1 MIYFLFSSPSLFLT
15 FSPVSLS
22 LRPSCRTIS
31 VLAVA
36 APPRATS
43 NYNCVCRRR
52 RRRERRALL
61 SNHPGTRGSAPRSR
75 KGRERETE
83 HGTKVA
89 GCTACSL
96 HPSVRASVFPSS
108 PLPHESLISGE
119 GTGID
124 SLCRSC
130 VMAKK
135 RCWPETRPPPPCR
148 RWPLGTLSVGR
159 AERTRDKF
167 SAHAMPTLSL
177 SLSLSLGCARRRT
190 EGKFVGCNPSDL
202 GPQVRAS
209 GLLMQSEKFFSTTGL
224 SGHFFSQFKVVYFQ
238 SPVLCFQI

>member
-43 NYNCVCRRR
+43 NYNCVCRRRRRR

-177 SLSLSLGCARRRT
+177 SLSLSGAPGGERKENSWDAIR
-190 EGKFVGCNPSDL
+190 P
-202 GPQVRAS
+202 
-209 GLLMQSEKFFSTTGL
+209 
-224 SGHFFSQFKVVYFQ
+224 
-238 SPVLCFQI
+238 I